1 MGCMKKSFKKT
12 KKVTID
18 GLAVMVARGFSGVD
32 KRFDVV
38 EKDIS
43 ELKKDVS
50 ELKKDVSELKKDV
63 SELKKDVSELKK
75 DTGELK
81 EGNKD
86 IRRDIFNLGD
96 RFVPYHMFDKLA
108 SRVNML
114 EKKVK

>member
-38 EKDIS
+38 EKDI
-43 ELKKDVS
+43 
-50 ELKKDVSELKKDV
+50 

>member
-38 EKDIS
+38 EKDI
-43 ELKKDVS
+43 
-50 ELKKDVSELKKDV
+50 SELKKDV